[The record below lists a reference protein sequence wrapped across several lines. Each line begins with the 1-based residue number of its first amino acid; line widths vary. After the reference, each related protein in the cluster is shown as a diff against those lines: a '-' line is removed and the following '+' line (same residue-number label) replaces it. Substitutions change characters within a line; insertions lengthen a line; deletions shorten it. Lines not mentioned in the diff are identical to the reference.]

1 MKKSRFRPWLLC
13 TASPLLHGSRP
24 RMAHQTATPR
34 RVQPRLLQRRLRLG
48 TTMKKGAAR
57 PKKKKKGKAGHKQF
71 PEYGTTCETENKMQ
85 HNTQAHA
92 VAAHTYA
99 CGWIGCCLQLW
110 GIRGK
115 EQLRRTIREG

>member
-1 MKKSRFRPWLLC
+1 MAVVHSFPSTSWLDA
-13 TASPLLHGSRP
+13 TDGTSNSSSSQSPAPAASAQASTWHHDEERTSS
-24 RMAHQTATPR
+24 A
-34 RVQPRLLQRRLRLG
+34 
-48 TTMKKGAAR
+48 
-57 PKKKKKGKAGHKQF
+57 KKKKRKKGKAGHKQF

-92 VAAHTYA
+92 VAAHSYA
-99 CGWIGCCLQLW
+99 RGWIGCCLKLW